1 MCTYTYNSVTD
12 LDAVLQMDFLVAIA
26 ISLIEFVLFIWPQIY
41 NIFNDLFPSFAAH
54 LAYSTL
60 KNN

>member
-1 MCTYTYNSVTD
+1 MCTYTYNGVTD

-26 ISLIEFVLFIWPQIY
+26 ISLIEFVLFIWPQIFY
-41 NIFNDLFPSFAAH
+41 LLYLMISSFAAH